1 MCYYNG
7 QKVTRAE
14 YIRLK
19 SLERAVSKFSFLDK
33 GVIGGFSGIPVAVL
47 IPTEDGTNF
56 DIVQMEWGLL
66 PPHVKNREEVQRFRN
81 GYKDEKTGKWKT
93 GYTTLN
99 ATVENLFINDWG
111 KKSMFADAARE
122 RRCLLLS
129 TGFFE
134 WQHIYRKH
142 KKTGENLKKPDKYP
156 YYISLPEHEYF
167 FMAGIWQPWTDQETG
182 EHVNTLAITTTKAN
196 HLMKQVHNSK
206 ERMPTIL
213 NDDLAWEWMMEKN
226 LSDERIQEIAGTQ
239 YPTELMSASTITK
252 EFQALLDPTE
262 PFTYADVPALALAID
277 DINNKAPDDI
287 QTSLFN

>member
-7 QKVTRAE
+7 QKVTRTE

-19 SLERAVSKFSFLDK
+19 QLEREVRKYNFLDK
-33 GVIGGFSGIPVAVL
+33 GVISGFSGTPVAVL
-47 IPTEDGTNF
+47 IPNEDRTNF

-66 PPHVKNREEVQRFRN
+66 PPYLKKREEVERFRN

-99 ATVENLFINDWG
+99 ATSENIFVNEWG

-134 WQHIYRKH
+134 WRHIYRNH
-142 KKTGENLKKPDKYP
+142 KKTGLPLKTADKYP
-156 YYISLPEHEYF
+156 YYINVPDHEYF
-167 FMAGIWQPWTDQETG
+167 YMAGIYQPWTDKETG
-182 EHVNTLAITTTKAN
+182 EHVNTLSITTTTAN
-196 HLMKQVHNSK
+196 HLMQQVHNTK
-206 ERMPTIL
+206 KRMPTIL
-213 NDDLAWEWMMEKN
+213 TDDLAWKWMMED
-226 LSDERIQEIAGTQ
+226 LSDEEIQEIAGFQ
-239 YPTELMSASTITK
+239 YPTEQMSACTITK

-262 PFTYADVPALALAID
+262 PFAYSDVPALQLSLD
-277 DINNKAPDDI
+277 SNSGELSNL
-287 QTSLFN
+287 QTGLF

>member
-19 SLERAVSKFSFLDK
+19 SLEKAVSKFSFLDK
-33 GVIGGFSGIPVAVL
+33 GVINGFNGTPVAVL
-47 IPTEDGTNF
+47 IPTEDRTNF

-66 PPHVKNREEVQRFRN
+66 PPHVKNREEVLRFRN

-99 ATVENLFINDWG
+99 AKHENLFINEWG
-111 KKSMFADAARE
+111 KTSMFAEAARE

-142 KKTGENLKKPDKYP
+142 KKTGENLKTPDKYP
-156 YYISLPEHEYF
+156 YYINLPEHDYF
-167 FMAGIWQPWTDQETG
+167 FMAGIWQPWTDKETG
-182 EHVNTLAITTTKAN
+182 EHVNTLAITTTNAN

-213 NDDLAWEWMMEKN
+213 NDDLAWEWMMSDS
-226 LSDERIQEIAGTQ
+226 LSDERIQEIASTQ
-239 YPTELMSASTITK
+239 YPTELMSACTITK

-262 PFTYADVPALALAID
+262 PFTYADLPALELSID
-277 DINNKAPDDI
+277 NPSNTQGEQQI
-287 QTSLFN
+287 SLF

>member
-7 QKVTRAE
+7 QKVTRSE
-14 YIRLK
+14 FIRLK
-19 SLERAVSKFSFLDK
+19 GLEKAIKNYNFLDK
-33 GVIGGFSGIPVAVL
+33 GVISGFSGTPLAVL
-47 IPTEDGTNF
+47 IPTSDKSNF
-56 DIVQMEWGLL
+56 EIVQMEWGLL
-66 PPHVKNREEVQRFRN
+66 PPHVKNRDEVQRFRN

-99 ATVENLFINDWG
+99 ATTENLFVNDWG
-111 KKSMFADAARE
+111 KKSMFADAVRE

-142 KKTGENLKKPDKYP
+142 KKTGENLKTPDKYP

-182 EHVNTLAITTTKAN
+182 EHVNTLAITTTTAN

-213 NDDLAWEWMMEKN
+213 NDDLAWEWMMQD
-226 LSDERIQEIAGTQ
+226 LTDERIQEIAGTQ
-239 YPTELMSASTITK
+239 YPTQQMTACTITK

-262 PFTYADVPALALAID
+262 PFNYMDVPELELSLDRPSGEASE
-277 DINNKAPDDI
+277 PV
-287 QTSLFN
+287 QTSLF